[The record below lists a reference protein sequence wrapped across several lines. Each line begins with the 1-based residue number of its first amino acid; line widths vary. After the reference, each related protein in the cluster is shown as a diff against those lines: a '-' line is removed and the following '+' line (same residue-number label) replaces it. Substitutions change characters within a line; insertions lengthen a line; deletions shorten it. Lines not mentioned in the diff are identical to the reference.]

1 MITGEFRIPEAP
13 VALRLLIVSADADES
28 ARLAEHTRRLGW
40 PFACASTA
48 EAGLQ
53 CFAQQQP
60 DIVIIDAELPGDG
73 AVALARDL
81 HARIG
86 DRWTR
91 MLLLADKERDDDI
104 AAGLAAGCDDVLF
117 KPTSFALIE
126 ARSRWLQRSL
136 SAQREAS
143 LALKRIRAIS
153 DNVLDALVTVDTNET
168 IVACNAACERI
179 FGWKPAE
186 MLGQNLRMLMPE
198 PHRHEHAGHVAAYV
212 HGGPPHVIGIG
223 RESVGLHRDGTVFPI
238 DLAVSEVRVDEQRLF
253 VGIIRDIRARKEA
266 EHKLRENAALLQ
278 IYHDEAEAE
287 SELARELIERQLQ
300 RAGLNDPQLHYWLMP
315 ANNFSGDIVA
325 AIRSTRGRRYALL
338 ADATGHGL
346 TAAIS
351 ALPVLSI
358 FYSLAEDDAHLADLV
373 REINSQLCQSM
384 PVGRFVAAAL
394 VCIDEAAG
402 SGEIWVGGVPDALL
416 LDSRGEVLQRFPS
429 RHIALGVV
437 DGDASHGEAS
447 TFAWHAGVQLL
458 LYSDGLIEACDAQGS
473 AFGDERL
480 LATLAGKAPTA
491 RAGAIRKALSRHLA
505 AGHAHDDVSL
515 LLLDSTPQG

>member
-1 MITGEFRIPEAP
+1 VITGEFHMLEA
-13 VALRLLIVSADADES
+13 AITLRVLIIAPDGDEA
-28 ARLAEHTRRLGW
+28 ARLAEHFRCLGY
-40 PFACASTA
+40 PTACAASA
-48 EAGLQ
+48 DEGRH
-53 CFAQQQP
+53 CFAQQHP
-60 DIVIIDAELPGDG
+60 DIVIVDIDLPGG
-73 AVALARDL
+73 SAIALAHDL
-81 HARIG
+81 RAMIG

-91 MLLLADKERDDDI
+91 VLLLAGKDRDEEI

-117 KPTSFALIE
+117 KPASFILIE

-136 SAQREAS
+136 TAQREAS

-198 PHRHEHAGHVAAYV
+198 PHRHEHAGHVSAYV
-212 HGGPPHVIGIG
+212 HGGPPHIIGIG

-253 VGIIRDIRARKEA
+253 VGIIRDIRARKDA
-266 EHKLRENAALLQ
+266 ERHLRESAALLQ
-278 IYHDEAEAE
+278 LYHDEAEAE
-287 SELARELIERQLQ
+287 AELARELIERQLQ
-300 RAGLNDPQLHYWLMP
+300 RPGLGDAQLHYWLMP

-325 AIRSTRGRRYALL
+325 AMRSRRGRRYAML

-346 TAAIS
+346 AAAIS

-358 FYSLAEDDAHLADLV
+358 FYSLAEADAQLPELV

-394 VCIDEAAG
+394 VCIDETTG

-416 LDSRGEVLQRFPS
+416 LGGSGEVRERFPS
-429 RHIALGVV
+429 RHLALGVI
-437 DGDASHGEAS
+437 DGDASLWEVSRFVWQPGA
-447 TFAWHAGVQLL
+447 QLL
-458 LYSDGLIEACDAQGS
+458 LYSDGLIEACDAQGA
-473 AFGDERL
+473 AFGEERL
-480 LATLAGKAPTA
+480 LAALAGKAATA
-491 RAGAIRKALSRHLA
+491 RGEAIRGALTQHLA
-505 AGHAHDDVSL
+505 NAPAHDDISL
-515 LLLDSTPQG
+515 LVLDHA